1 MIFHGNQTRRTYA
14 VTFETEIYAEN
25 DPYEDCTNYPTQSFL
40 TYEECDKEVVFTSL
54 FNLKQNP
61 VLKAFI
67 TQKLSQLNFPLPM
80 WLAWSCP
87 NCSDDITLYENI
99 TNIDTIA
106 DIFTGLMESNCTKPC
121 NTTKAKTRLI
131 IHYSTILWEDFSY
144 GRLVHEVD
152 SPDGGAVVDIIP
164 DSTVLVTVTHPVTP
178 TTSILMSGP
187 CG

>member
-40 TYEECDKEVVFTSL
+40 TYEECDKEVFFTSL
-54 FNLKQNP
+54 FYLKQNP

-99 TNIDTIA
+99 TNINTIA

-131 IHYSTILWEDFSY
+131 IHYSTIL
-144 GRLVHEVD
+144 
-152 SPDGGAVVDIIP
+152 
-164 DSTVLVTVTHPVTP
+164 
-178 TTSILMSGP
+178 
-187 CG
+187 